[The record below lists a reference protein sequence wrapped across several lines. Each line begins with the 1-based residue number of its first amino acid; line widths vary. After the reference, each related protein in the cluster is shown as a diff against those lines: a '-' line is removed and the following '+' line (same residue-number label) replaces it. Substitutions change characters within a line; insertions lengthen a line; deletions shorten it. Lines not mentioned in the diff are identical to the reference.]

1 MSKIITNKPLLVM
14 MYGYPGSGKT
24 YFARQL
30 CEYLQAA
37 HLSGDRIR
45 HELFEK
51 PRYDQ
56 QENNI
61 IVHLM
66 EYMAEEFL
74 RAGVSVVFDANTN
87 RLAQRRALRDIARK
101 AHSQSLLIWLQ
112 IDIESAALRISRRDR
127 RKADDKYAIP
137 LTKEAFNKEVKSM
150 QNPNNED
157 YMVVSGK
164 HTFNTQKSSVIRK
177 LYDIGLINV
186 DTASNNVIKP
196 GMVNLVPK
204 ASPSSAGRV
213 DESRRNITI
222 R

>member
-1 MSKIITNKPLLVM
+1 M
-14 MYGYPGSGKT
+14 MYGYPGAGKT

-30 CEYLQAA
+30 CENLQAA
-37 HLSGDRIR
+37 HLNGERIR

-61 IVHLM
+61 VTHLM

-74 RAGVSVVFDANTN
+74 RAGVSVIFDTDTN

-101 AHSQSLLIWLQ
+101 TSSQSLLIWLQ
-112 IDIESAALRISRRDR
+112 IDIESAALRINRRDR
-127 RKADDKYAIP
+127 RKADDKYAAPI
-137 LTKEAFNKEVKSM
+137 TKETFNQRVKAM

-157 YMVVSGK
+157 YTVISGK
-164 HTFNTQKSSVIRK
+164 HTFKTQKSSVIRK
-177 LYDIGLINV
+177 LYDIGLISV
-186 DTASNNVIKP
+186 DTASNSVIKP

-204 ASPSSAGRV
+204 AHPSAGRV

>member
-1 MSKIITNKPLLVM
+1 MSKIIPNKPLLIM
-14 MYGYPGSGKT
+14 MYGYPGAGKT
-24 YFARQL
+24 YFGRQL
-30 CEYLQAA
+30 CENLQAA
-37 HLSGDRIR
+37 HLNGDRIR

-61 IVHLM
+61 VTHLM

-74 RAGVSVVFDANTN
+74 RAGVSVIFDADTN

-101 AHSQSLLIWLQ
+101 TSSQSLLIWLQ
-112 IDIESAALRISRRDR
+112 IDIESAALRINRRDR
-127 RKADDKYAIP
+127 RKSDDKYAAP
-137 LTKEAFNKEVKSM
+137 VTKESFNQRVKAM

-157 YMVVSGK
+157 YMVISGK
-164 HTFNTQKSSVIRK
+164 HTFKTQKSSVIRK
-177 LYDIGLINV
+177 LYDIGLVSV
-186 DTASNNVIKP
+186 DTASNSVIKP

-204 ASPSSAGRV
+204 ANPSAGRV